1 MALDIYGIAFSL
13 VILFLYLVILFLLLN
28 LRIKL
33 TEQFSG
39 TIICFR
45 VSVIILIILR
55 IQTVLVKADLIKVP
69 YLQEILA
76 LALAIIL
83 LCAFYKF
90 HKVISSVSKTKRR
103 RYF

>member
-1 MALDIYGIAFSL
+1 MAFDIYGIAFSL
-13 VILFLYLVILFLLLN
+13 VILFLYLIILFLLF
-28 LRIKL
+28 RIKIKL

-39 TIICFR
+39 GIICFR
-45 VSVIILIILR
+45 IAVAILVILR
-55 IQTVLVKADLIKVP
+55 IQSILLKADLIEVP

-76 LALAIIL
+76 LALAITL